1 MAGDHLDLASI
12 VDGRAQS
19 VVVRK
24 YFSRLRAKTRV
35 LICSGNHDLDAK
47 NEAGEKFAK
56 WLSGSPHEG
65 VLSDGESIVIDG
77 TLFTACP
84 WWDGPIVK
92 AAIGAQLAEASSRRP
107 ERWIWIHHAPP
118 AKSPT
123 SWGGDRYFGDVEL
136 REWIEQYRP
145 DIVLS
150 GHVHQSPFVKDGS
163 WVDRIGP
170 TWVFN
175 SGQQF
180 GAPPA
185 HIIIDTEVWQRRC
198 GFPLRAISMSAST
211 SRSSGQWRNLRRFR
225 SGSKPRIGL
234 TLRAKREVLVL
245 LVDQGLQHFADHAEM
260 VALSLELPL
269 QVDEIG
275 RRGVET
281 LGEQPAQE
289 KRNFGIGLEKAFSVV
304 EHENA
309 DRGCGPDGCR
319 MRPVEQHGHFAEN
332 GAGLAEDGHLRIAA
346 QHLDA
351 AFGQDVKPPGSLA
364 LGK

>member
-1 MAGDHLDLASI
+1 MRLLLVADLHYSLPQFDWVLDIAADFDVVVLAGDHLDLASI

-24 YFSRLRAKTRV
+24 YFSRLCAKTRV

-47 NEAGEKFAK
+47 NDAGEKFAK

-92 AAIGAQLAEASSRRP
+92 AGIAAQLAAAAAKREK
-107 ERWIWIHHAPP
+107 RWIWIHHAPP
-118 AKSPT
+118 ARSPT
-123 SWGGDRYFGDVEL
+123 SWGGNRSFGDVEL

-175 SGQQF
+175 AGQQF

-185 HIIIDTEVWQRRC
+185 HIIIDTEADEALW
-198 GFPLRAISMSAST
+198 FSSAGNQFV
-211 SRSSGQWRNLRRFR
+211 RLG
-225 SGSKPRIGL
+225 
-234 TLRAKREVLVL
+234 A
-245 LVDQGLQHFADHAEM
+245 
-260 VALSLELPL
+260 ALE
-269 QVDEIG
+269 
-275 RRGVET
+275 
-281 LGEQPAQE
+281 
-289 KRNFGIGLEKAFSVV
+289 
-304 EHENA
+304 
-309 DRGCGPDGCR
+309 
-319 MRPVEQHGHFAEN
+319 RPVPKLQS
-332 GAGLAEDGHLRIAA
+332 LPSWLKAEDRPRVP
-346 QHLDA
+346 
-351 AFGQDVKPPGSLA
+351 GQA
-364 LGK
+364 